1 MANQPPGNYINA
13 IFAISR
19 YFFVKNVFTRVSN
32 KITNISNEDCR
43 LLKRSSINDIE
54 HMAYAKLHK
63 TFSHREVEDQ
73 EIGRVH
79 HVLVE
84 GDHADHEQVA
94 DEAGDDDDGE
104 EDGHQDGHNLL
115 KDLQVHGQ
123 RLLSGIEGEVVH
135 VPGGVHHEEDTGVEG
150 LFWLHP
156 KSWPSQNWRS

>member
-1 MANQPPGNYINA
+1 MQS
-13 IFAISR
+13 FAR
-19 YFFVKNVFTRVSN
+19 R
-32 KITNISNEDCR
+32 
-43 LLKRSSINDIE
+43 
-54 HMAYAKLHK
+54 
-63 TFSHREVEDQ
+63 FSHRQVEDQ
-73 EIGRVH
+73 EIGGVH

-104 EDGHQDGHNLL
+104 EDGHQDGHDLL

-150 LFWLHP
+150 LVLLHP
-156 KSWPSQNWRS
+156 ESWQSQNWRS